1 MLFRSLREVDT
12 ESYSLKDINSKVM
25 YMDYLSELGGNLKA
39 DGLENSYDC
48 MIDPITREILEIYKL
63 PTDYVSVL
71 LYANMLLAD
80 NKFVKHTDV
89 SARRLRR
96 KELIAGYFYKALSTS
111 YQTYADMIR
120 HSRKSVK
127 MTMKQ
132 SAIID
137 MLLSK
142 DPSADRKSVV

>member
-1 MLFRSLREVDT
+1 MNGLREVDT

-80 NKFVKHTDV
+80 NKFVSILMYRQD
-89 SARRLRR
+89 
-96 KELIAGYFYKALSTS
+96 
-111 YQTYADMIR
+111 D
-120 HSRKSVK
+120 
-127 MTMKQ
+127 
-132 SAIID
+132 
-137 MLLSK
+137 
-142 DPSADRKSVV
+142 

>member
-1 MLFRSLREVDT
+1 
-12 ESYSLKDINSKVM
+12 
-25 YMDYLSELGGNLKA
+25 
-39 DGLENSYDC
+39 

-127 MTMKQ
+127 MTMKP
-132 SAIID
+132 I
-137 MLLSK
+137 
-142 DPSADRKSVV
+142 RYH